1 MAIPIRLL
9 AGLENDIQVN
19 LIAQSIDMTVER
31 NISAFPTPNNYLKRF
46 AIDTNTPRMTVE
58 IHGIITD
65 DEGINLQSVGAGESA
80 VSTSPAKTLINF
92 GSLLA
97 TEAFSTYT
105 PISSARELKGNV
117 LAPREHTYGKLRTSQ
132 LYRKEST
139 DLLSGLQGEGLGS
152 YGGLNPYGLAKKSTG
167 TIVETNIP
175 IEPNL
180 KFTGAHSIGAT
191 GALNVETTLGS
202 LSITDNPDL
211 IGAERLMSVG
221 DRVVNKSNT
230 FIGIISALTSTTVTF
245 EDALTVAISAN
256 DKLYITPK
264 CFNSKNEFVGYVT
277 SIYDDSAVSV
287 GSIPRWYVQFS
298 DVIETDLIE
307 GDILS
312 FNKSNDSV
320 EQSLHGEFIKIVPS
334 YWLEDV
340 RRNPITSLCRRDS
353 GMGINQYGHVGI
365 RLQFNAGQRPT
376 LLGGTATPTIRYT
389 TSSTSRV
396 GGFAYTR
403 DKEDAYHFDAVV
415 LIPIKGI
422 ATTNGKNPAVI
433 MASLI
438 EDALQLTGNIT
449 NFSFKVNE
457 QGQTLPDAFKV
468 SRYESI
474 VVIEQ
479 KYIPD
484 NPVSDPYPFSPA
496 LRDMVQ
502 VVQADNLIDN
512 GAKKS
517 AGDKVQDLIGLVSNS
532 NKNIDMFRGIQIP
545 YDSLIT
551 SSGVTGIARNFFLTF
566 GDIPAT
572 EKGALANTRSASE
585 LMNQMVI
592 NSVGGNIDDDDKEGL
607 FDWIENTPIAG
618 EIVSIFG
625 FLKSVIED
633 TLVTLGTEA
642 HGNDGGIRIMP
653 EKLHVR
659 YDAGNN
665 YYAFTMLLVAT
676 DFVIGV

>member
-9 AGLENDIQVN
+9 AGLKNDIQVN

-65 DEGINLQSVGAGESA
+65 DEGVNLQSTGVGETA

-105 PISSARELKGNV
+105 PTGSARQTKKGQLLNPSV
-117 LAPREHTYGKLRTSQ
+117 TTYGKLRTSQ

-139 DLLSGLQGEGLGS
+139 NLLSGLQGEGLGA
-152 YGGLNPYGLAKKSTG
+152 YGLAKPGAG
-167 TIVETNIP
+167 TIVEGNIP

-191 GALNVETTLGS
+191 GALNVETTLFYATP
-202 LSITDNPDL
+202 LSITDNPNL
-211 IGAERLMSVG
+211 IGAVRLLSIG
-221 DRVVNKSNT
+221 DRVVNQNNA

-256 DKLYITPK
+256 DTLYITPK

-287 GSIPRWYVQFS
+287 GSTTRWYVQFS

-307 GDILS
+307 GDVLS

-340 RRNPITSLCRRDS
+340 RRNPISSLCKRDS
-353 GMGINQYGHVGI
+353 GMGISQYGHVGI
-365 RLQFNAGQRPT
+365 RFEFDANQRPT
-376 LLGGTATPTIRYT
+376 LLGGSATPSIKYT

-396 GGFAYTR
+396 GGFTYTR

-415 LIPIKGI
+415 TIPIKGI

-433 MASLI
+433 MASLL

-484 NPVSDPYPFSPA
+484 NPVSDLYPFSPS
-496 LRDMVQ
+496 LSDMVQ
-502 VVQADNLIDN
+502 VVQATNLVDN

-592 NSVGGNIDDDDKEGL
+592 NSVGGNIDDDAKEGFL
-607 FDWIENTPIAG
+607 DWIENVPIAG

-625 FLKSVIED
+625 FLKSAIED
-633 TLVTLGTEA
+633 TFVTLGTEA

>member
-65 DEGINLQSVGAGESA
+65 DEGINLQSVGIGESA

-105 PISSARELKGNV
+105 PIGSARQTSNGQLLNPSV
-117 LAPREHTYGKLRTSQ
+117 TTYGKLRTPR

-139 DLLSGLQGEGLGS
+139 NLLSGLQGEGLGS
-152 YGGLNPYGLAKKSTG
+152 YGLAKPGAGIITDG
-167 TIVETNIP
+167 NVP
-175 IEPNL
+175 IQPDL

-256 DKLYITPK
+256 DTLYISPK

-277 SIYDDSAVSV
+277 SIYDDNSVPV
-287 GSIPRWYVQFS
+287 GSTTRWYVQFS

-307 GDILS
+307 GEVLS
-312 FNKSNDSV
+312 FNQSNNSV

-340 RRNPITSLCRRDS
+340 RRNPIASLCKRDS
-353 GMGINQYGHVGI
+353 GMGITQYGHIGI
-365 RLQFNAGQRPT
+365 RFEFDANQRPT
-376 LLGGTATPTIRYT
+376 LLGGGAVPSIKYT

-396 GGFAYTR
+396 GGYVYTR